1 MHSSIQNQ
9 KFRLV
14 EGVVSRR
21 DSQGNVLALYIP
33 SNDSLLEFNS
43 SAGEIVRFLTGEYS
57 VEEIVAHLSNEYE
70 TDVSE
75 IEQDVSDL
83 IRRLIELEAIA

>member
-1 MHSSIQNQ
+1 MHPSIQKK
-9 KFRLV
+9 KFRLA

-21 DSQGNVLALYIP
+21 DSQGNVLALYNP
-33 SNDSLLEFNS
+33 FNDSLLELNS

-57 VEEIVAHLSNEYE
+57 VEEIVTRLSNEYE

-83 IRRLIELEAIA
+83 IRRLIELEAIV